1 MNLEKKYSFIVNVI
15 FYIIISAIAFLLIK
29 YALPIL
35 APFVFGLLIAYV
47 LRKPTKYLS
56 QRFKLDYKPVA
67 LLMVLLFY
75 ATIGFL
81 VFLLGIKAVSSIQ
94 SIIAFITA
102 FYETGMTPILLR
114 AFDSIE
120 NTLVQI
126 DPSTVKLVTS
136 FSDQIM
142 QSLGNMISGLSS
154 WAVSTVSSLATSIPV
169 LFIKLVLMV
178 ISSAFIAV
186 DFDLLFD
193 FCRRQLSPKASA
205 LFEQIRDYVIGTLFV
220 CIRSYFIIMSVTF
233 TELSI
238 GLTLIGLD
246 YSILIALCI
255 AVFDILPVLGTGGI
269 MLPWVVITLLS
280 GDFTRALALFLLYL
294 IITVVRNIIEP
305 KIVGGQLGLHPIV
318 TLVSM
323 FLGVNIFGVI
333 GLFGFPI
340 MLSLL
345 RHLNDNGT
353 IHIFK

>member
-15 FYIIISAIAFLLIK
+15 FYLIILAIAFLLIK

-47 LRKPTKYLS
+47 LRKPTKYVCHK
-56 QRFKLDYKPVA
+56 FKLSYKPVA

-81 VFLLGIKAVSSIQ
+81 VFLLIIKAVSSIQ
-94 SIIAFITA
+94 SVIAFITA
-102 FYETGMTPILLR
+102 FYEADMVPILIR

-120 NTLVQI
+120 KTFIQI
-126 DPSTVKLVTS
+126 DPSTVKIIAS
-136 FSDQIM
+136 FGDQFM
-142 QSLGNMISGLSS
+142 QSLGNMISSLSS
-154 WAVSTVSSLATSIPV
+154 WAVTTLSSLATSIPL
-169 LFIKLVLMV
+169 LFIELVLMI

-186 DFDLLFD
+186 DFDLLFN
-193 FCRRQLSPKASA
+193 FCKRQLSANASA
-205 LFEQIRDYVIGTLFV
+205 LFEQIRDYIIGTLFV

-233 TELSI
+233 TELSV
-238 GLTLIGLD
+238 GLSIIGLD
-246 YSILIALCI
+246 YAILIAICI

-294 IITVVRNIIEP
+294 FITVVRNIIEP

-353 IHIFK
+353 IHILK